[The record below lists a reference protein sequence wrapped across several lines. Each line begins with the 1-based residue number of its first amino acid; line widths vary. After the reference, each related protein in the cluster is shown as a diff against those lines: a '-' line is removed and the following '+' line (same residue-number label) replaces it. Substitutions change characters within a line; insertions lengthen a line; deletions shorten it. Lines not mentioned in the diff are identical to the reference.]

1 MTPDEVKKI
10 REAYK
15 TLFASDDGQLVLDD
29 MRSRFHMEQP
39 VFSSDAMEM
48 AYLEGQRSVVLIVQN
63 MMKDMDNNLKE
74 MMTDGR

>member
-1 MTPDEVKKI
+1 
-10 REAYK
+10 
-15 TLFASDDGQLVLDD
+15 
-29 MRSRFHMEQP
+29 

-74 MMTDGR
+74 MMTDG